1 MLFGENIGT
10 IQVNFDGI
18 YRRNFGLLWYIG
30 ANVRGRGAV
39 DWMAVPPYDT
49 TSGNSGFFSDLNA
62 ATPDFPNPAKEPD
75 PSQGLLGHSRYAR
88 HTGFG
93 SMHNN
98 GVNFAF
104 ADGSVRTV
112 GRTDDWLSLYAIFGA
127 FDGDVKFDLAK
138 PK

>member
-1 MLFGENIGT
+1 MDFFNARITPLVHRRKCPRT
-10 IQVNFDGI
+10 RCRRLDG
-18 YRRNFGLLWYIG
+18 L
-30 ANVRGRGAV
+30 
-39 DWMAVPPYDT
+39 PPYDT
-49 TSGNSGFFSDLNA
+49 TSGNSGFFADLNA

-93 SMHNN
+93 SMHSN

-127 FDGDVKFDLAK
+127 FDGDVNFDLAK
-138 PK
+138 PSSR